1 MSIAVAIMQPYIFP
15 YFGYMQLVEAS
26 DIFVFYDD
34 VTFIKQGW
42 VNRNRIIIN
51 KAIYT
56 FTIPLHEASS
66 FKWIAHTQLK
76 DIEHFKKKFIK
87 QVSQSYASAPGYA
100 LGLEYIEAVLSGK
113 PTSISDISQKSV
125 TLFFDLLGI
134 EKQFLKSSDLPIAK
148 PGQFSAADRLI
159 EITKHLGGDIYLN
172 PIGGVELYSKAYFAS
187 KGIQLN
193 FVSPELKPYR
203 QGKGVEFI
211 PSLSII
217 DVIMHLEPAE
227 IRERLSDYQLK

>member
-100 LGLEYIEAVLSGK
+100 LGLEYIEGVLSGK
-113 PTSISDISQKSV
+113 PTNISDI
-125 TLFFDLLGI
+125 
-134 EKQFLKSSDLPIAK
+134 SDLPIAK

-159 EITKHLGGDIYLN
+159 EITKHLGGNIYLN
-172 PIGGVELYSKAYFAS
+172 PIGGVELYEKAYFAS